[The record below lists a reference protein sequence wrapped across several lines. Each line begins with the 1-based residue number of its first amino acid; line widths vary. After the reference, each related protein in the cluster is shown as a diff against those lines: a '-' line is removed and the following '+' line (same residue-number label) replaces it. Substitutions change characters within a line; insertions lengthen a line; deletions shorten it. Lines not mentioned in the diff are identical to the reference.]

1 MDSIGAGEILVIA
14 LVSLL
19 ALDPRQAGRWWGKFR
34 QFQAR
39 LLSYKDGLEREIR
52 ENVGEAVAT
61 PVEETSQSRLRN
73 WARER
78 VGVMEP
84 MSEREVTDRLL
95 SHLRAW
101 DVYRCSSDVALFW
114 SIGREIPME
123 SVLEG
128 VISDGKRIWLPWL
141 DSEPGIMDLAH
152 VADLGTDLVPGRWGT
167 REPAPARRGG
177 WFPEGGIVLV
187 PGEVFDLAG
196 GRIGKGAGYY
206 DRWLALNPKTIR
218 VGVAWE
224 TQVHPGKLPQQEH
237 DQPMGHLLT
246 PERFVHVG

>member
-1 MDSIGAGEILVIA
+1 MDSIGSGEVLVIA

-19 ALDPRQAGRWWGKFR
+19 ALDPRKAGQWWGKFR

-52 ENVGEAVAT
+52 ENLEE
-61 PVEETSQSRLRN
+61 PVSSQTEETSQSRLRA
-73 WARER
+73 WARDR
-78 VGVMEP
+78 VVASP
-84 MSEREVTDRLL
+84 NLPPEVVGTKLL
-95 SHLRAW
+95 EQLRRW
-101 DVYRCSSDVALFW
+101 DLYRCVDDLALFW
-114 SIGREIPME
+114 SIGREIPMDA
-123 SVLEG
+123 VMEG
-128 VISDGKRIWLPWL
+128 LLADGKRIWLPWL
-141 DSEPGIMDLAH
+141 DAEPGIMDLARIE
-152 VADLGTDLVPGRWGT
+152 DPGTDLVPGPWGT

-187 PGEVFDLAG
+187 PGEVFDAHG

-224 TQVHPGKLPQQEH
+224 AQVHPGKLPQQEH

-246 PERFVHVG
+246 PERFLHLG

>member
-1 MDSIGAGEILVIA
+1 MDSIGSGEVLVIA

-19 ALDPRQAGRWWGKFR
+19 ALDPRKAGQWWGKFR
-34 QFQAR
+34 QFQAN
-39 LLSYKDGLEREIR
+39 LMAYKDSLEAEIR
-52 ENVGEAVAT
+52 GSL
-61 PVEETSQSRLRN
+61 EEVPPALQDDSSQARLRS

-78 VGVMEP
+78 VAAMAPVPAQQVGE
-84 MSEREVTDRLL
+84 RLL
-95 SHLRAW
+95 DQLRRW
-101 DVYRCSSDVALFW
+101 DVYRCTEDVALFW

-123 SVLEG
+123 SVMEG
-128 VISDGKRIWLPWL
+128 LLADGKRIWLPWL
-141 DSEPGIMDLAH
+141 DAEPGIMDLAQ
-152 VADLGTDLVPGRWGT
+152 VIDLGTDLVPGPWGT

-177 WFPEGGIVLV
+177 WFPVGGIVLV
-187 PGEVFDLAG
+187 PGEVFDLSG

-224 TQVHPGKLPQQEH
+224 AQVHPGKLPQQEH

-246 PERFVHVG
+246 PERFIHVV